1 MPAFPVGAAMTE
13 AVAGGMDLSDDA
25 RFNEIR
31 DVGAPEGVY
40 SSSLGD
46 ATALWLLGGGLIM
59 PGGPVKPETMSG
71 RKKAGVTKPQEERQ
85 WMPKVRS
92 EKTNVEAQN

>member
-1 MPAFPVGAAMTE
+1 MGFVRRC
-13 AVAGGMDLSDDA
+13 SI
-25 RFNEIR
+25 EIR